1 MVLAILVAGCVL
13 AFTSFVGLTVA
24 CSRSSS
30 CVHRIAATLYFTT
43 ALPVAVALAFVITY
57 CLVFRPEAQSMVSM
71 YWNCLETVA
80 PNDLVSTTDV
90 APVRDMWIAAKAVYE
105 SITLTAA
112 MLATS
117 EVLLL
122 VGLYNASSIIGW
134 GVVAANLMLVVNG
147 GAAIVGLGLSGVAGG
162 LVARGG
168 LASSSPSTLDYA
180 MLGCGLS
187 LLLVSLLGV
196 ASSRCQ
202 SRCLLQLYTTLMAT
216 VELAMVSVVGV
227 LVYIGPNGLA
237 STLGAN
243 WSHVQAIYPLSQKDV
258 NEVLSHHWYKLLIA
272 GGLIAVVM
280 FLVLVAACVLR
291 RTLVLQ
297 PTEKVDASETAG
309 LLRNDGDDDLEM

>member
-1 MVLAILVAGCVL
+1 M
-13 AFTSFVGLTVA
+13 
-24 CSRSSS
+24 
-30 CVHRIAATLYFTT
+30 
-43 ALPVAVALAFVITY
+43 
-57 CLVFRPEAQSMVSM
+57 
-71 YWNCLETVA
+71 
-80 PNDLVSTTDV
+80 

-196 ASSRCQ
+196 ASSRCPRATGE
-202 SRCLLQLYTTLMAT
+202 SSMPSTARCDGVT
-216 VELAMVSVVGV
+216 V
-227 LVYIGPNGLA
+227 A
-237 STLGAN
+237 S
-243 WSHVQAIYPLSQKDV
+243 SQ
-258 NEVLSHHWYKLLIA
+258 
-272 GGLIAVVM
+272 
-280 FLVLVAACVLR
+280 R
-291 RTLVLQ
+291 
-297 PTEKVDASETAG
+297 
-309 LLRNDGDDDLEM
+309 